1 MQSNEHRPPYVDFE
15 RRAVEDRSASIA
27 QGVYVSKDVDYITIV
42 PHGSE
47 GKTKI
52 EQVYDEWLAKTRTQ
66 TGPRG
71 GSDGVYMQ
79 NSRFDPE
86 WLQKIENM
94 YEAWR
99 KGEYMEVE
107 GVPIKAWPVASP
119 AQVKACLGLHILS
132 VEQLAHATDEMAAAL
147 GMGGIGL
154 RQRARD
160 YLAAQTDPSNK
171 VSAALE
177 AAKIEAER
185 KDERIKALED
195 QLATLASQMK
205 ALTAPKKA
213 A

>member
-1 MQSNEHRPPYVDFE
+1 MQTTEHRPPYIEFE
-15 RRAVEDRSASIA
+15 RRPVEDRNASIA

-52 EQVYDEWLAKTRTQ
+52 EQVYSEWLAKTRQQ

-71 GSDGVYMQ
+71 GADGVYMQ
-79 NSRFDPE
+79 NSRFDQD
-86 WLQKIENM
+86 WLQRIENM

-107 GVPIKAWPVASP
+107 GIPIKAWPVASP
-119 AQVKACLGLHILS
+119 AQIKACLGLHILS
-132 VEQLAHATDEMAAAL
+132 VEQLANATDEMAASL

-160 YLAAQTDPSNK
+160 YLAAQKDPSNK
-171 VSAALE
+171 ISAALE
-177 AAKIEAER
+177 AAKAEAER

-195 QLATLASQMK
+195 QLAALSTQMK

>member
-205 ALTAPKKA
+205 ALTVPKKA

>member
-107 GVPIKAWPVASP
+107 GVPINAGPVASP
-119 AQVKACLGLHILS
+119 AQVKA
-132 VEQLAHATDEMAAAL
+132 
-147 GMGGIGL
+147 
-154 RQRARD
+154 
-160 YLAAQTDPSNK
+160 
-171 VSAALE
+171 
-177 AAKIEAER
+177 
-185 KDERIKALED
+185 
-195 QLATLASQMK
+195 
-205 ALTAPKKA
+205 
-213 A
+213 